1 MNEVYQTVTEYRQF
15 IRSAS
20 VFPVDDATKTADYYK
35 NTLGF
40 KIRVLFGD
48 PAFYAVVQREG
59 VRIHLSE
66 REDTRRKIE
75 PCSVYIFVRE
85 IDDIYEEFR
94 GKGVEMFSPPENQSY
109 GMREFEMS
117 DINGHFLVFGQSINK
132 E

>member
-15 IRSAS
+15 IRSAP

-40 KIRVLFGD
+40 DIRVLFGD

-75 PCSVYIFVRE
+75 PCSVYIFVCD
-85 IDDIYEEFR
+85 IDNIYEEFR

-117 DINGHFLVFGQSINK
+117 DINGHFLVFGQAIK
-132 E
+132 KK